1 MEPRNVNWVVRGAS
15 DRTHAASRALGY
27 DLPVTDAVPPMEI
40 CDAHNLSR
48 EPAAAKPFGI
58 RVSLPRG
65 ESFARLLG
73 ADWERFHWYATADER
88 DAALEDMASEH
99 RYSRRGDRPTLRF
112 EAVDT
117 T

>member
-1 MEPRNVNWVVRGAS
+1 
-15 DRTHAASRALGY
+15 
-27 DLPVTDAVPPMEI
+27 MEI

-73 ADWERFHWYATADER
+73 ADWEHYHWYATADER

-112 EAVDT
+112 EAIDAA
-117 T
+117 